1 MIKFKIYPAKLYVD
15 TKFEISN
22 ALKSV
27 EICTTIGEKLA
38 NLYNGK
44 FVYEGDGRH
53 RALDRISVLLST
65 GFLSCLLAHYRR
77 AQRTFLPSHE

>member
-1 MIKFKIYPAKLYVD
+1 MVKFKIYPAKLYVD

-44 FVYEGDGRH
+44 FVYEGDGSESFQYSNT
-53 RALDRISVLLST
+53 LIFEKLSEIDQKMIENN
-65 GFLSCLLAHYRR
+65 FPFIIKLI
-77 AQRTFLPSHE
+77 